1 MLGGNLV
8 SAVFMWLITLY
19 LVRSNNLEELGLLSL
34 IQSLGL
40 IFFVFFTFKLLN
52 VQITDNESK
61 YTDSDYYLARILS
74 CLILVIVSL
83 IYIAFLNYDLYIK
96 LAFISYI
103 FYYCTMIFKEYFSAL
118 FQKHKNYKKIFIS
131 NSISGFLI
139 FIFFVIIFYLTENII
154 YAVLS
159 MCSARLLSL
168 CLDHLFISAKLKEIY
183 SSLNVIS
190 SIHLIKA
197 NFFLGLSAV
206 FVSSL
211 ILVPRFYIENYHGLK
226 ALGVFSALT
235 SIMFFVNIFLNS
247 VTQVFLKDV
256 LDIYNKNKVLAY
268 KAMISKFSII
278 SLAIGLGLVP
288 FFFLKEQIVLMVFG
302 GKFVIY
308 SNEFFYCIFISLFLF
323 WFNYGNFILTVQKN
337 FSVQIYISILT
348 FISQLVFCYI
358 FIESYNYIGAFIS
371 MSVSYLLGF
380 IFSCIFFGIKEIKSG
395 Q

>member
-1 MLGGNLV
+1 M
-8 SAVFMWLITLY
+8 
-19 LVRSNNLEELGLLSL
+19 
-34 IQSLGL
+34 
-40 IFFVFFTFKLLN
+40 
-52 VQITDNESK
+52 
-61 YTDSDYYLARILS
+61 
-74 CLILVIVSL
+74 CL
-83 IYIAFLNYDLYIK
+83 
-96 LAFISYI
+96 
-103 FYYCTMIFKEYFSAL
+103 
-118 FQKHKNYKKIFIS
+118 
-131 NSISGFLI
+131 
-139 FIFFVIIFYLTENII
+139 
-154 YAVLS
+154 
-159 MCSARLLSL
+159 ARLLSL

-183 SSLNVIS
+183 SNLNLIS
-190 SIHLIKA
+190 SIRLIKA

-268 KAMISKFSII
+268 KAMISKFSLI

-288 FFFLKEQIVLMVFG
+288 FLFLKEQIVLMVFG
-302 GKFVIY
+302 EKFVIY

-358 FIESYNYIGAFIS
+358 FIESYSYIGAFIS
-371 MSVSYLLGF
+371 MGVSYLLGF
-380 IFSCIFFGIKEIKSG
+380 IFSCIFFGIKEIKSV
-395 Q
+395 